1 MAILLEVRVIMGAL
15 IKSQAFSDL
24 GEEEQVN
31 GLPPLPYL
39 VSLLFWLLSF
49 EAPTVRS
56 CNPIN
61 FTARSA
67 GENP

>member
-39 VSLLFWLLSF
+39 VSLST
-49 EAPTVRS
+49 EAPTVGS

>member
-1 MAILLEVRVIMGAL
+1 MGAL
-15 IKSQAFSDL
+15 IKSWAFSDL
-24 GEEEQVN
+24 GEVN

-39 VSLLFWLLSF
+39 VSLSLLLYCQ
-49 EAPTVRS
+49 AVRS
-56 CNPIN
+56 CNLIN